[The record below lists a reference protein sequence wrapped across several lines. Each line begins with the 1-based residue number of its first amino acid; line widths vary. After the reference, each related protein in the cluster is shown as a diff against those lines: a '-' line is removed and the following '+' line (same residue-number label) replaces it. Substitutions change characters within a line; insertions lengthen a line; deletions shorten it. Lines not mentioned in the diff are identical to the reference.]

1 MNSADAGI
9 LSSARFRFAIGW
21 RLLLQVRARPLHPA
35 RRGRLELL
43 ALALGR
49 GHPVLNRFSDRVLR
63 VGHDR
68 SRALGGVAGSLHG
81 LAATELD
88 RLAAQ
93 ALDLLATGRAPR
105 SGRPPPKQST

>member
-21 RLLLQVRARPLHPA
+21 RLLLQVRARPMHPA

-68 SRALGGVAGSLHG
+68 SRALGGVSVSLHG
-81 LAATELD
+81 LAATELA

-93 ALDLLATGRAPR
+93 PLHLLSTGPPSGIRADR
-105 SGRPPPKQST
+105 